1 MTKPEIRWRII
12 RGPWFD
18 NMLSA
23 LEYGGRQARFS
34 LKRTAP
40 DAAPRLSRSA
50 KPNSA
55 ELGVEPFDPLA
66 GWVSAGPAVPKAGRP
81 QAVQPPGGQL
91 SAQHVTFSSAASRF
105 QDSHLPE
112 AHQRRT
118 RRRSGLLLAGS
129 RNPRVHG
136 PVDSRE
142 KGLANYLYTQ

>member
-40 DAAPRLSRSA
+40 DAAPAPRLSLSA

-55 ELGVEPFDPLA
+55 ELGAEPFDPLA
-66 GWVSAGPAVPKAGRP
+66 GWVSAGQQAPAIGAAAEGSRAEHGEDAVLLVVADQRCGQRKALH
-81 QAVQPPGGQL
+81 AFVPGG
-91 SAQHVTFSSAASRF
+91 
-105 QDSHLPE
+105 PE
-112 AHQRRT
+112 R
-118 RRRSGLLLAGS
+118 
-129 RNPRVHG
+129 
-136 PVDSRE
+136 D
-142 KGLANYLYTQ
+142 KGI